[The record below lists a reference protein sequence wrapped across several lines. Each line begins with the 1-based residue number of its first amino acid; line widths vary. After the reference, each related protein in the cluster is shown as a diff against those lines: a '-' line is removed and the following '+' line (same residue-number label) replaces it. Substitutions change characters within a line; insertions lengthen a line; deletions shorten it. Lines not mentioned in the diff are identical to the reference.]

1 MKRESTSAVLS
12 IPWAL
17 EELFGHLER
26 LEGQGIS
33 FAAEATFFSEPIADL
48 VAAAVTTVL
57 FLRTFPGILRD
68 CVRTHS
74 AGRTV

>member
-1 MKRESTSAVLS
+1 M
-12 IPWAL
+12 
-17 EELFGHLER
+17 ER

-74 AGRTV
+74 AVRAA